1 MARAMAVYRRI
12 YDEEY
17 QVVWATYSPRTTYI
31 LPPILMY
38 LSLLP
43 PTLISTPSLL
53 GVFLLAHCDE
63 TPFSHIDPP
72 PSPPPHLFSHL
83 VIYIRIGVF
92 LLAHRD

>member
-1 MARAMAVYRRI
+1 MY
-12 YDEEY
+12 
-17 QVVWATYSPRTTYI
+17 PPH
-31 LPPILMY
+31 LPP
-38 LSLLP
+38 P
-43 PTLISTPSLL
+43 LISTPSLL

-92 LLAHRD
+92 LLAHRHETVSVDEAASAASP